1 MAGVTG
7 VALETKIPEVE
18 IHLGSLRPLQIF
30 LDPCDT
36 HRVTIKYSFFLRV
49 KSIHKDIEIYEDGF
63 YCKEEKRKEQELKER
78 IRAEKERIRQESIE
92 QERVDNG
99 TTTTIAQTTAPSPK
113 TTTTPTNEPTTETTP
128 EAIPSPKT
136 TPTLTQNEVEG
147 KEEEDKTPANVG
159 ESLKGKKTQIGI
171 IASVSVFSVLSITVV
186 IVSYICWQKN
196 QKKANQES
204 RDENHTY
211 GSYARGFNG
220 EGDYGDGDKVY
231 VTDNNFYYGT

>member
-18 IHLGSLRPLQIF
+18 IHLGSLRPLQIH

-49 KSIHKDIEIYEDGF
+49 ESIHKDIEIYEDGF

-78 IRAEKERIRQESIE
+78 RRAEKERQESIE

-159 ESLKGKKTQIGI
+159 ESLKGKKAQIGI
-171 IASVSVFSVLSITVV
+171 IAAVSVFSVLSITVV

-204 RDENHTY
+204 REENDTY

>member
-18 IHLGSLRPLQIF
+18 IHL
-30 LDPCDT
+30 DPCDT
-36 HRVTIKYSFFLRV
+36 HRVTVKYSFFLRV

-78 IRAEKERIRQESIE
+78 RRAEKERQESIE

-159 ESLKGKKTQIGI
+159 ESLKGKKAQIGI
-171 IASVSVFSVLSITVV
+171 IAAVSVFSVLSITVV

-204 RDENHTY
+204 REENDTY